1 MVLNPEKVEKE
12 EGKIEEVIGHK
23 DDPDADLKMIAIEN
37 NADDSK
43 YIADIKINGKS
54 VNQATVGNK
63 VAVVINNCLIEELE
77 NVRYIL
83 NADNLHNKNSETWSN
98 QWVNRYTTMKEEE
111 RKREEAKLKI
121 KNIFIFH
128 TSLMYILDYI
138 WFASPV

>member
-1 MVLNPEKVEKE
+1 MKFRIFIQRIVPLENNSVGIVGVMEYGTATVN
-12 EGKIEEVIGHK
+12 
-23 DDPDADLKMIAIEN
+23 DMIAIEN

-77 NVRYIL
+77 NVRYVL

-98 QWVNRYTTMKEEE
+98 QWVNRYTAMKEEE

-121 KNIFIFH
+121 KNIFKRKK
-128 TSLMYILDYI
+128 LND
-138 WFASPV
+138 

>member
-1 MVLNPEKVEKE
+1 MEYGTATVN
-12 EGKIEEVIGHK
+12 
-23 DDPDADLKMIAIEN
+23 DMIAIEN

-98 QWVNRYTTMKEEE
+98 QWINRYTAMKEEE
-111 RKREEAKLKI
+111 RKREAAKLKI
-121 KNIFIFH
+121 KNIFKRKK
-128 TSLMYILDYI
+128 LND
-138 WFASPV
+138 